1 MYDILSLFSVLYPHL
16 STTPLRQL
24 GRVVFGLLSM
34 TGRVSMLNISRWTTE
49 GGSYRTVQRFF
60 NTVLPWSKLC
70 WVFFRAHLFDP
81 ESVYI
86 LAGDESIIG
95 KSGPSTYGLWRF
107 FSSVHSKTIPSLA
120 FLCLSLVSVKE
131 RRSYPLVMEQ
141 VVRGTPA
148 LAQKGLPAE
157 PRDASETP
165 PPKCKR
171 GRPKGSRN
179 RNKTQVVL
187 SDTLKQIQT
196 MVKALLARI
205 QGLIPLRYL
214 VLDGYFGHNSA
225 LQMSKQ
231 CGLHLISKLRSN
243 TALYLPPTP
252 PYAGRGRPRIYGQR
266 FNPQQIDAKYRVSTQ
281 THENITTEVYQ
292 AKLRHKK
299 FPEPL
304 NVVCILKTQPL
315 REKKSHVLLFSSDLA
330 LDAETLIDYYGLRF
344 QIEFN
349 FRDAKQFWGLED
361 FMNINKIPVN
371 NAANL
376 SMFMVN
382 VSAKLLAPLRL
393 EHAECSVLDLKA
405 RYRGVK
411 YFRETLK
418 ILPQKPDPIVIAQIA
433 ERLGSIGAIHH
444 TPAQLNT
451 S

>member
-1 MYDILSLFSVLYPHL
+1 M
-16 STTPLRQL
+16 
-24 GRVVFGLLSM
+24 
-34 TGRVSMLNISRWTTE
+34 
-49 GGSYRTVQRFF
+49 
-60 NTVLPWSKLC
+60 
-70 WVFFRAHLFDP
+70 
-81 ESVYI
+81 
-86 LAGDESIIG
+86 
-95 KSGPSTYGLWRF
+95 
-107 FSSVHSKTIPSLA
+107 
-120 FLCLSLVSVKE
+120 
-131 RRSYPLVMEQ
+131 
-141 VVRGTPA
+141 RGTPA
-148 LAQKGLPAE
+148 LAEKGLPAE

-165 PPKCKR
+165 PPKRKR

-205 QGLIPLRYL
+205 QGLIRLRYL

-243 TALYLPPTP
+243 TALYLPPMP

-330 LDAETLIDYYGLRF
+330 LDAEKMIDYYALRF

-349 FRDAKQFWGLED
+349 FRDAKQYWGLED
-361 FMNINKIPVN
+361 FMNINKTPVN

-382 VSAKLLAPLRL
+382 VSAKLFSTLA
-393 EHAECSVLDLKA
+393 
-405 RYRGVK
+405 
-411 YFRETLK
+411 FRTRR
-418 ILPQKPDPIVIAQIA
+418 V
-433 ERLGSIGAIHH
+433 
-444 TPAQLNT
+444 
-451 S
+451 